1 MELKFSFNLTLIWFF
16 YFSDLVHILLITIFF
31 NHSFNLIIFLI
42 ASFNILYHSLHW
54 IIFSIASLNI
64 LFYFMLNLVLIL
76 LIAFCFVFNPSLL
89 EISFLNL
96 SLNILLIKILLIQNL
111 TSWFFRVCLQL
122 DDFGLGIQVTGLK
135 D

>member
-1 MELKFSFNLTLIWFF
+1 
-16 YFSDLVHILLITIFF
+16 
-31 NHSFNLIIFLI
+31 
-42 ASFNILYHSLHW
+42 
-54 IIFSIASLNI
+54 
-64 LFYFMLNLVLIL
+64 
-76 LIAFCFVFNPSLL
+76 L
-89 EISFLNL
+89 EISFSNL